1 MAELGPIATRIL
13 YEDDD
18 VRIWDQRLAPGE
30 STAAHHHE
38 NDYALV
44 DVEGDRVDVFP
55 ASAEHAHLPRTAAP
69 PPRPPRFVL
78 DVHLRRLAVYLRLLG
93 FDAVWWEDAADP
105 DSVPGP
111 GHDLL
116 RGRDLRAPGARVLSG
131 AALGHAD
138 AVVGARSARRH
149 IPSKP
154 AGRRKRP

>member
-55 ASAEHAHLPRTAAP
+55 VEGAPNPHGVPASGMTLP
-69 PPRPPRFVL
+69 VN
-78 DVHLRRLAVYLRLLG
+78 
-93 FDAVWWEDAADP
+93 
-105 DSVPGP
+105 
-111 GHDLL
+111 
-116 RGRDLRAPGARVLSG
+116 APGCF
-131 AALGHAD
+131 
-138 AVVGARSARRH
+138 AV
-149 IPSKP
+149 P
-154 AGRRKRP
+154 AGSTEIARNSGERPYRAILVEFKRPREA